1 MIRRDRNHP
10 SVIMWET
17 TLNESWPP
25 KSWKDQ
31 AVRIAHE
38 EFPVINVT
46 HRATPMDMMVSMY
59 VIMIGRKDITVP
71 IQLQNRDLS
80 VNIMIMNLVVI
91 IAPLA

>member
-1 MIRRDRNHP
+1 MNHG
-10 SVIMWET
+10 
-17 TLNESWPP
+17 LP
-25 KSWKDQ
+25 KVGKIKRCGLLMRS
-31 AVRIAHE
+31 
-38 EFPVINVT
+38 FPVINVT